1 MVDSVSG
8 ASFANNPVYQYHY
21 EQWQIMK
28 KKYGTD
34 MSFTRYLRQL
44 NVDFDMSMQGVEN
57 LVETGDWNKG
67 DGIDGNTINY
77 NRHVDGEN
85 HNNQMYQTDD
95 MEGFYE
101 IDWESGTYNKTD
113 REGAAKALGLGYG
126 FDYDTI
132 VFGNGV
138 AEITDFT
145 FGNLDD
151 GQDRNEYNLEGVY
164 KNITYAIQ
172 EFDPCYLVDSSLSNP
187 NDPEYQKAMK
197 NWEYLCATATQWM
210 SASDY
215 EELAGLDEN
224 SAEYKNKIISI
235 ILDRLDQMKAF
246 NDHDHVEYSGDVT
259 DPGKD
264 GAVDGSNGNDSSSDP
279 NYAGTYD
286 KSSLL
291 SKTSLYGDYLGNKSS
306 SCSSYDSK
314 SKCLAEGISN
324 FTAEA
329 QAKLTEV
336 GNALKNE
343 LQAKLG
349 SSYDASAVDAYI
361 QKALLSTIEHFTS
374 DIPTLS
380 KDYGDDGNYH
390 TRDTDFTLVYAR
402 RKNNA
407 GRITYN
413 NKNLIDYFLRE
424 FDSISTN
431 NGKTQEQV
439 NADKAENEKVL
450 EDYKKFYAFNI
461 KGSDIRVDNVKS
473 EYTVSMTGGNYKQD
487 AKNNVLTPYSEKI
500 MSVIKSKCP
509 KLSESQIQTV
519 LDSAMSYAL
528 SDSSW
533 VSANGNIATGGTY
546 TINTDKLVESF
557 GSYIKQAITKVSGYE
572 P

>member
-1 MVDSVSG
+1 MVDSVNG

-85 HNNQMYQTDD
+85 KNNQMYQTDD

-264 GAVDGSNGNDSSSDP
+264 SAVDGSTDGTNSEKGTETLNYNRTDVIKASGLFNDYMTGTNWTGQWFEDGGRSNRRENRNKAIVEGR
-279 NYAGTYD
+279 NYISQTLDAV
-286 KSSLL
+286 
-291 SKTSLYGDYLGNKSS
+291 
-306 SCSSYDSK
+306 
-314 SKCLAEGISN
+314 ISN
-324 FTAEA
+324 LKA
-329 QAKLTEV
+329 QAGDSWTDEM
-336 GNALKNE
+336 
-343 LQAKLG
+343 AKYAESAKDEMLFGFVDTSEESICDNGTIKSG
-349 SSYDASAVDAYI
+349 SVWGATDCKKGGAQDARAVVKI
-361 QKALLSTIEHFTS
+361 NTLLDNFF
-374 DIPTLS
+374 S
-380 KDYGDDGNYH
+380 K
-390 TRDTDFTLVYAR
+390 
-402 RKNNA
+402 
-407 GRITYN
+407 
-413 NKNLIDYFLRE
+413 
-424 FDSISTN
+424 FDSLCKSG
-431 NGKTQEQV
+431 GKTQ
-439 NADKAENEKVL
+439 AEIDAAKKEKEEL
-450 EDYKKFYAFNI
+450 KDNYKTFYNLNI